1 MDKKKTVVLEKSNQ
15 KGKRFKVTMKNFPN
29 MKDHTHH
36 FGSKG
41 GITYIDSRTDTEK
54 KNWENRHKTN
64 KGYNNIHSGIYYS
77 KNLLWGKNKSLEK
90 NIKDLEKKLD
100 AKIINKI
107 K

>member
-15 KGKRFKVTMKNFPN
+15 KGKRFKVTMKNFSN
-29 MKDHTHH
+29 MNDHSHH
-36 FGSKG
+36 FGAKG
-41 GITYIDSRTDTEK
+41 GKTYIDSRTDTEK
-54 KNWENRHKTN
+54 KNWENRHRGD

-77 KNLLWGKNKSLEK
+77 KNLLWGKNKTLEK